1 MATKHRMPGVVYE
14 SRRKT
19 AEIIDLPYLIEI
31 QTASYGWFISHGLRE
46 LFDNF
51 SPIEDYT
58 GNISLEFLDY
68 RIGDPKRSMAECRER
83 DATFEAP
90 LYAKVRLV
98 NKESGEIK
106 EFEVYMGEI
115 PQMTERGTFL
125 VNGAERVVISQ
136 LSRSPSVYFR
146 DAIDSSGRVLYSA
159 QVIPND
165 GAWVEIDTAASGVI
179 AVKVGQARKFPVTT
193 LLRALDYLEHGVED
207 PADRHG

>member
-1 MATKHRMPGVVYE
+1 MATTPELPGVIYE

-19 AEIIDLPYLIEI
+19 PEIIELPYLIEI
-31 QTASYGWFISHGLRE
+31 QTASYDWFIAHGLRE

-68 RIGDPKRSMAECRER
+68 RIGEPKRTIPECRER

-98 NKESGEIK
+98 NKETGEIK

-115 PQMTERGTFL
+115 PQ
-125 VNGAERVVISQ
+125 
-136 LSRSPSVYFR
+136 
-146 DAIDSSGRVLYSA
+146 
-159 QVIPND
+159 
-165 GAWVEIDTAASGVI
+165 
-179 AVKVGQARKFPVTT
+179 
-193 LLRALDYLEHGVED
+193 
-207 PADRHG
+207 